1 MESITAEI
9 PGYYFDHK
17 LKRYFKIQSP
27 IERERYGVSVDERRS
42 KKPEEREEGSDN
54 NVVKLIRNRASELNY
69 IHRYVSVCLYLCP
82 DPIPFIQSII

>member
-1 MESITAEI
+1 MESVTAEI

-27 IERERYGVSVDERRS
+27 VEKERYGVSADERSS
-42 KKPEEREEGSDN
+42 KKPEEREEGSD

-69 IHRYVSVCLYLCP
+69 IHRYVCECACIYVQTPFYTVNYLN
-82 DPIPFIQSII
+82 